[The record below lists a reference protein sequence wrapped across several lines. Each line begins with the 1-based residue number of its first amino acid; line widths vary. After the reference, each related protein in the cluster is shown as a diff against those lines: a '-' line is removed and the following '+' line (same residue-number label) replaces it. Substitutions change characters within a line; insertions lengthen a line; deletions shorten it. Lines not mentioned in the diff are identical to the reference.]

1 MDAFMG
7 AEFADSK
14 CFLSFYSE
22 WSMVPTTLQQCYH
35 RYTLVDGQNVNL
47 QVIQVFDQGV
57 KDFYSLVW
65 YTKLVLA
72 RTACKH

>member
-7 AEFADSK
+7 AEFAVSK
-14 CFLSFYSE
+14 YFLSFHSE
-22 WSMVPTTLQQCYH
+22 WSMVTTKLQQCYP
-35 RYTLVDGQNVNL
+35 RDTLVDGQNVNL